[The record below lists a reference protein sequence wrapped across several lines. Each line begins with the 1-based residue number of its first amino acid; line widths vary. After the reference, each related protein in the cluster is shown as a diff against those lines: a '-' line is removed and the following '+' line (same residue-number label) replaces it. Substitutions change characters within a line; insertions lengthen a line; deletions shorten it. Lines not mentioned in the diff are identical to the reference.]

1 MKQTTKSTLIGI
13 VISTIIGAAA
23 GLSMLQRDQSQ
34 AIQEVSGEIRALRE
48 ETTQIKQQ
56 VIEVE
61 KAQKKNELTKE
72 ERAGI
77 HGHDEHIPLEKI
89 IKTVQF
95 YVRLMRTL

>member
-48 ETTQIKQQ
+48 ETT
-56 VIEVE
+56 
-61 KAQKKNELTKE
+61 
-72 ERAGI
+72 
-77 HGHDEHIPLEKI
+77 
-89 IKTVQF
+89 
-95 YVRLMRTL
+95 